1 MASQKSNI
9 LMAFNDHFSEFI
21 TDVSNVFP
29 KNADILTAKNSLTLI
44 RKANPKII
52 IGIWY
57 SHIVL
62 KYKSMIEAGD
72 IRFFIDKNYSDDLN
86 DAANSDKIMEA
97 IDRLRLPIK
106 MMSNEDQ
113 GKTMKYIQ
121 NLSKLAEIYT
131 SSD

>member
-1 MASQKSNI
+1 MANQKPNF
-9 LMAFNDHFSEFI
+9 LVAFNDHFAEFI
-21 TDVSNVFP
+21 SDISNVFP
-29 KNADILTAKNSLTLI
+29 RNADILSAKNSLTLI

-62 KYKSMIEAGD
+62 KYKNMIEEGD

-86 DAANSDKIMEA
+86 DATNSDKIMEA
-97 IDRLRLPIK
+97 IDRLRQPIK
-106 MMSNEDQ
+106 MMSNADQ

-121 NLSKLAEIYT
+121 NLSKLAEIYHT
-131 SSD
+131 SE

>member
-62 KYKSMIEAGD
+62 KYKSMIEQGD

-121 NLSKLAEIYT
+121 NLSKLAEIYST
-131 SSD
+131 SD